1 MGLLQDLAAR
11 KPIGGDDAS
20 GLRRTLGAANLVS
33 LGIGAIIGA
42 GLFSLTGIAAADYAG
57 PAVVLSFLL
66 AAAGCAFT
74 GLCYSELAGMI
85 PSAGSAYAH
94 AALGELVA
102 WIIGWDQTGRAPSAC
117 LAARWCR
124 AWVWRSAC

>member
-1 MGLLQDLAAR
+1 MALMHGLMQR
-11 KPIGGDDAS
+11 KPIGEDPDL
-20 GLRRTLGAANLVS
+20 GLRRSLGAANLVA

-57 PAVVLSFLL
+57 PAVVLSFLI
-66 AAAGCAFT
+66 AAAGCGFT

-85 PSAGSAYAH
+85 PSAGSAYSYAY

-102 WIIGWDQTGRAPSAC
+102 WIIGWDLLLEYAVGAGTVAVS
-117 LAARWCR
+117 W
-124 AWVWRSAC
+124 